1 MNIKTGIKGIS
12 RNMAAFL
19 YCIGYS
25 ELGKMVDLPS
35 QGYDVIVGST
45 PSKLIL
51 MKDFSEHP
59 NVLIKSVN
67 STAAGRY
74 QILNRYAVA
83 YKNSLNLPDFGPESQ
98 DRIALQLIKECKA
111 VDDVEQGRIEA
122 ALTKCRSRWASL
134 PGAGYGQ
141 NENKLSDLV
150 HKFKEAVQYG
160 DL

>member
-1 MNIKTGIKGIS
+1 MNIKTGVKGIS
-12 RNMAAFL
+12 RNMESFL
-19 YCIGYS
+19 YCIGFS
-25 ELGKMVDLPS
+25 ELGSMVDLPS

-51 MKDFSEHP
+51 MKDYREHP
-59 NVLIKSVN
+59 NVYVKAHN

-83 YKNSLNLPDFGPESQ
+83 YQKSLNLPDFGPESQ
-98 DRIALQLIKECKA
+98 DRIAIQLIRECKA
-111 VDDVEQGRIEA
+111 LDDVENGRIET

-150 HKFKEAVQYG
+150 RKFKEAVQHG

>member
-1 MNIKTGIKGIS
+1 MNIATGIKGIS
-12 RNMAAFL
+12 RNLSAFL
-19 YCIGYS
+19 YLIGYS

-51 MKDFSEHP
+51 MKDYADHP
-59 NVLIKSVN
+59 NVLVKSVN

-74 QILNRYAVA
+74 QILYRYASA
-83 YKNSLNLPDFGPESQ
+83 YRNSLKLPDFGPASQ
-98 DRIALQLIKECKA
+98 DKIAIQLIRECKA
-111 VDDVEQGRIEA
+111 LDDVEQGNIESA
-122 ALTKCRSRWASL
+122 IVKCHSRWASF

-141 NENKLSDLV
+141 RENKLSDLV
-150 HKFKEAVQYG
+150 RKFKEAVEHG